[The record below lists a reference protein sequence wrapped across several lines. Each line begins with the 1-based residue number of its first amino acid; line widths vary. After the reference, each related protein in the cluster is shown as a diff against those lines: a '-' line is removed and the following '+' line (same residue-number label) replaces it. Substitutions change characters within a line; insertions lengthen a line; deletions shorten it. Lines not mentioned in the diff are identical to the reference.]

1 MNNNREIYLDIKG
14 DFPVFERELD
24 LVYLD
29 HAATSQKP
37 EMVVDVL
44 KEQMLFENGSPHRG
58 AHRMSVLA
66 TEIYNKGRNAVR
78 EFIHARR
85 SEEIIFTKNATESLN
100 LIAYSYGL
108 HSIGKEDEILVAISA
123 HHSNFV
129 PWQMVA
135 EKTGASLKYLMVDEF
150 GDIPD
155 SEISKINEKTKLVAF
170 SWISNG
176 IGTKVDAQRIIEKAH
191 EVGAVAVVD
200 AAQIAGHE
208 PIDVQAVDADFLVF
222 SGHKMFAPQGIGV
235 LYGKYD
241 LLDKMPPFLTGG
253 DMIEYVS
260 CEGTTFAKVPE
271 RFEAGTQNV
280 TGVRGLTAAID
291 YVLSIGLDRIS
302 VHESALTSY
311 AVEQLKKLPFVTV
324 YGAESVEKRGA
335 LVIFNIEGIHPHD
348 VASILD
354 EEGIAIRAGHHCTQP
369 LMKHLGLGASCR
381 ASFSIYNGTED
392 IDTLVKG
399 IKRVRE
405 VFGYDD

>member
-66 TEIYNKGRNAVR
+66 TEIYNKGRDAVR

-108 HSIGKEDEILVAISA
+108 HFIGKEDEILVAISA

-222 SGHKMFAPQGIGV
+222 SGHKMFAPQGIGI

-260 CEGTTFAKVPE
+260 CEGTTFAQVPE

>member
-176 IGTKVDAQRIIEKAH
+176 IGTKVDVQRIIEKAH

-222 SGHKMFAPQGIGV
+222 SGHKMFAPQGIGI

-260 CEGTTFAKVPE
+260 CEGTTFAQVPE

>member
-1 MNNNREIYLDIKG
+1 LNNNREIYLDIKG